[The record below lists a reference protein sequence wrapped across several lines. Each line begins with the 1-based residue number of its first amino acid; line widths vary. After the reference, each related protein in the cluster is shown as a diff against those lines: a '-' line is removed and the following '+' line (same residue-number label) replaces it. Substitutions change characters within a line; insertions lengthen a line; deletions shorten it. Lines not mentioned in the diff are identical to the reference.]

1 MSREDLASLIVTD
14 PDIVDEGIDIS
25 GLRTT
30 TDTNP
35 LLLANLEPGIKF
47 DPTQQSV
54 YSDLLNYFSG
64 GLPMI
69 ETPTASNINIPLPGG
84 GDSGGGGSV
93 STTVR
98 KPGDTVTTIPINPGT
113 FTAES
118 LDQSFA
124 GEEGPIVTQP
134 GREAPITAV
143 SYTHLRAHET

>member
-84 GDSGGGGSV
+84 RDSGGGGSV
-93 STTVR
+93 STTER
-98 KPGDTVTTIPINPGT
+98 KPGDTVT
-113 FTAES
+113 
-118 LDQSFA
+118 
-124 GEEGPIVTQP
+124 
-134 GREAPITAV
+134 V
-143 SYTHLRAHET
+143 SYTHLTLPTTPYV

>member
-1 MSREDLASLIVTD
+1 MSTKVRKPGEGETIVPKNPREDLASLIVTH

-64 GLPMI
+64 GLPVI
-69 ETPTASNINIPLPGG
+69 ETPTASNVDIPLL
-84 GDSGGGGSV
+84 
-93 STTVR
+93 
-98 KPGDTVTTIPINPGT
+98 N
-113 FTAES
+113 
-118 LDQSFA
+118 
-124 GEEGPIVTQP
+124 
-134 GREAPITAV
+134 
-143 SYTHLRAHET
+143 